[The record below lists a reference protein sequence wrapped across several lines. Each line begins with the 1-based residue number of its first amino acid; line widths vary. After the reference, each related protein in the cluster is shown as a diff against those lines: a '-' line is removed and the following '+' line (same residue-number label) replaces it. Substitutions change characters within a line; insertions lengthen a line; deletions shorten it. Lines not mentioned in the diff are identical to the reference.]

1 MISVRVIYHLAT
13 FKAQKNFLSFF
24 PKNKGIITWLDA
36 ELEISNLYIQTPKT
50 FNICIFCFHQ
60 FFWFSI
66 HCCHCQC
73 SIPTLLLNKLRLL
86 DKSECKTVLELQ
98 HQSVWEGS
106 SKYKI
111 SRAQVYQ
118 ELLLHPLL
126 LLFVLLFQVMFVLQ
140 MGCKYR
146 KKVRE
151 QHYLLCITYYYRK

>member
-36 ELEISNLYIQTPKT
+36 ELEISNLYIQIPKKL
-50 FNICIFCFHQ
+50 CFHQ
-60 FFWFSI
+60 FFWLSI
-66 HCCHCQC
+66 HCCQC
-73 SIPTLLLNKLRLL
+73 SIPTLFLNKLRLL
-86 DKSECKTVLELQ
+86 DKSECKIVR
-98 HQSVWEGS
+98 WERS